1 MKPQSMSRL
10 VFFKGKCFGIVPMST
25 DETLQIF
32 ICSYCEQ
39 PLKFRDDQKGKR
51 IQCPKCQKVVR
62 VLDNRSSSIVEKL
75 SSAWMYERPKLLGLL
90 GSRMVGPITDTE
102 LLSLIARGE
111 IESESIVKSPQMTN
125 NQEVP
130 AGRFNFS
137 IIREMCNQRMAEEQ
151 RLRNAEARKNARD
164 LKNRETLIQGISKA
178 VSDGI
183 VTLSERTQLLA
194 FAAKAGIAD
203 SEVDVLLK
211 QEASKLL
218 YQVVEDSL
226 ADGFVDDQKTEQI
239 SKIAIGLGLSLELTK
254 DQQFRISVARSAWE
268 LLQKLRTGNL
278 PQSLEFATV
287 ELFEIVCLKSPGE
300 IPLGDDHY
308 LKSVGTGT
316 LKRSDKA
323 LLLDG
328 RLAAK
333 KYTLSSIANVEWFSD
348 GLFVKR
354 SSGKSLFIKPMKFGL
369 DWYQFAMS
377 MEVMTT
383 GEPVIGVLPEE
394 PFIPAE
400 DFDGSQ
406 LDNGTVSDDLYALES
421 DDLTDGWVPSVRVPR
436 FAFRVVG
443 EFYENRYLDLNRLR
457 VGDEVYLVREPRNEH
472 DSNAVAV
479 CNSEHKVLGYLKR
492 EVSSWFAPILD
503 KGRSFRCEVK
513 ERLPS
518 GGIVISVFE

>member
-1 MKPQSMSRL
+1 
-10 VFFKGKCFGIVPMST
+10 MST
-25 DETLQIF
+25 DETLRIF

-39 PLKFRDDQKGKR
+39 PLKFRDDQEGKR
-51 IQCPKCQKVVR
+51 IQCPTCQKIVR
-62 VLDNRSSSIVEKL
+62 VLDNRSSSIIDKL
-75 SSAWMYERPKLLGLL
+75 SSSWTYERPKLLGLL
-90 GSRMVGPITDTE
+90 GSRMVGPVTDTE
-102 LLSLIARGE
+102 ILALIARGE

-125 NQEVP
+125 NQEVS

-137 IIREMCNQRMAEEQ
+137 IIREMCNQRIAEEQ
-151 RLRNAEARKNARD
+151 RLQNVEARKNARD
-164 LKNRETLIQGISKA
+164 AKNRETLIQGISKA
-178 VSDGI
+178 VSDGN

-194 FAAKAGIAD
+194 FASKAGIAE
-203 SEVDVLLK
+203 SEVEDLLR
-211 QEASKLL
+211 QESSKLL

-226 ADGFVDDQKTEQI
+226 ADGFIDDHETEQI
-239 SKIAIGLGLSLELTK
+239 SKIAIGLGLSLDFTK
-254 DQQFRISVARSAWE
+254 DQQFRISLARSAWE
-268 LLQKLRTGNL
+268 LFQKLRTGNL
-278 PQSLEFATV
+278 PQSLEFSTV
-287 ELFEIVCLKSPGE
+287 ELFEIVCLKRPGE

-308 LKSVGTGT
+308 LKLVGTGT
-316 LKRSDKA
+316 LKRTDKA

-333 KYTLSSIANVEWFSD
+333 KFTLSSIANVEWFSD

-354 SSGKSLFIKPMKFGL
+354 SSGKSLFIKPLKFGL

-377 MEVMTT
+377 MEVMTS
-383 GEPVIGVLPEE
+383 GEPVVGVLPEE
-394 PFIPAE
+394 SFIPAG
-400 DFDGSQ
+400 DFVGSQ
-406 LDNGTVSDDLYALES
+406 SDDGTVSDDFYALES
-421 DDLTDGWVPSVRVPR
+421 DDLADGWVPSVRVPR
-436 FAFRVVG
+436 FTFRVVG

-479 CNSEHKVLGYLKR
+479 CNSEHKMLGYLKR

-518 GGIVISVFE
+518 GGIVIAVFEQITEEN